1 VGVFILGAKGLSV
14 PMTPNTHHLFMNE
27 WTVGTGSDFASGD
40 VGFTSS
46 TLHLFNQNFIP
57 GQRAKLQA
65 LYGLLGTPIE

>member
-1 VGVFILGAKGLSV
+1 
-14 PMTPNTHHLFMNE
+14 MNE
-27 WTVGTGSDFASGD
+27 RTVGTGSDFASGD